1 MSVNRLRR
9 LIRRSATPGEPATTR
24 RQNDDRKS
32 QVGGGALL
40 CSVLLGAEGGE
51 EDYVADRGGVGQE
64 HHEAVHADAQAGR
77 GGQAVLEGAEVVLV
91 DDHRLG
97 VARRLDRTSVVSGKS
112 VSVRVNLCGRRLIKI
127 QDKLSHPRLETKIQ

>member
-77 GGQAVLEGAEVVLV
+77 GGPAVLEGAEVVLV

-97 VARRLDRTSVVSGKS
+97 VARRLLLGLVLEPRSAEHTSELQSLMRISSDVFCLK
-112 VSVRVNLCGRRLIKI
+112 
-127 QDKLSHPRLETKIQ
+127 